1 MLNIFKKFITFRNN
15 ESRHLNG
22 ASLVVYIYLFIYV
35 CKYLKTPCDNSVVFN
50 SHSTFLFTVENVN
63 RIIVIP
69 VINYEI
75 SIHMPRIR
83 VGYNI
88 TVYIVVI
95 LFIINFTSIY
105 LNKFR
110 DPYYIYL
117 YVYATCTLYIYIYI
131 CVLYTCM

>member
-22 ASLVVYIYLFIYV
+22 SLYVVHIHIFIYI
-35 CKYLKTPCDNSVVFN
+35 CKYIKTPCDNSVVFN
-50 SHSTFLFTVENVN
+50 SHLTFLFTVENVN

-69 VINYEI
+69 VINYKI

-83 VGYNI
+83 EGYNI

-110 DPYYIYL
+110 DPLAIPICIRHVHIYE
-117 YVYATCTLYIYIYI
+117 
-131 CVLYTCM
+131 LYTCM